1 MKTKIILSCLVATTL
16 VSTSCS
22 DFLTEDPK
30 GQLTPSNFF
39 VSQDALDAS
48 VYSLYAKVNGTQTY
62 TNMMYP
68 QWQGDDMTANPGS
81 NKQAVAEL
89 DGFSANNNNKGVQDA
104 WSKHYTVI
112 KAANLILNNAG
123 DTPVSETEVNIALG
137 QAHFWRAY
145 AYYYMVRIFGPLP
158 LVKTADELSNDIQLS
173 SVEDVYKL
181 IVDDLKAA
189 EGMLPTSYSTAPRN
203 HDGVDAYVTKQAV
216 QATLSAVYMS
226 MAGYPLNK
234 GAEYYALAAAKA
246 KEVIDK
252 EAQYG
257 FYLDSEWSHVYSMGH
272 NYNKETVLGIDYSP
286 VVDWATDSQLSS
298 CNRFESLGDAGWG
311 DSWGEIA
318 FWKRFPE
325 GPRKNAVY
333 APKITFQDANYRI
346 TKAVDWWELDNDGK
360 PVVSE
365 YHPMF
370 TIFTTNCD
378 AGGAELAQPYDYTQ
392 PNYTGM
398 CNGHRHRVI
407 RYSEVLLWYAESAA
421 RAGESDLNLAKQCL
435 KRVRQRAVTDYE
447 SVALSDGS
455 VVKIDDMNASQL
467 AEACYMEHGWE
478 VAGYWVAMVTRRSD
492 EFRMNELKKNFD
504 YRVANLE
511 IEVAPGF
518 KAKESVTVVKS
529 TWAGDNSI
537 YIPYPDT
544 EVEKNPN
551 LNRDLVK

>member
-68 QWQGDDMTANPGS
+68 QWQGDDMTANLGS

-504 YRVANLE
+504 YRVANPE